1 MSSQAGAAVPYP
13 SPEVVGYCSDS
24 PQNGV
29 RNLRSIPDDS
39 PGTVTNARQSRVV
52 HVACFIDSMDPGGAE
67 EVVLNL
73 AAGLPAHSFRT
84 TVFHFGNPWITQ
96 QARARAIAHHV
107 LDDRYYRSTL
117 TLPLFARRFAWT
129 LKAFQVDVLHC
140 HLLGAILAGA
150 IAAKWARI
158 PSIGTIHDVYS
169 LHESPWHPRYVRW
182 AQRAGSRLIA
192 VCDAMRQEVQ
202 KVCGVRSVGRIYNGV
217 DLGRIPPR
225 RAPAASGPIRIT
237 CVARAVPVK
246 RHDLLLSAFA
256 AVRRDIPAELHVVG
270 DGPELPGLRR
280 RAQELGVAARVVFHG
295 HRDDVPQILA
305 DSHVYALVSDSEGM
319 SVSILESMAAG
330 LPAVVTDVGGNRE
343 LVEDGRTGWV
353 VPRGDAAGITAALER
368 LLLDPAARSR
378 FGYDARER
386 ASRLFTI
393 EKMCADYAVVLGEVT
408 NRSQA
413 SER

>member
-1 MSSQAGAAVPYP
+1 M
-13 SPEVVGYCSDS
+13 DS
-24 PQNGV
+24 
-29 RNLRSIPDDS
+29 
-39 PGTVTNARQSRVV
+39 
-52 HVACFIDSMDPGGAE
+52 GGAE

-73 AAGLPAHSFRT
+73 AAGLRAHSFRT
-84 TVFHFGNPWITQ
+84 TLFHFGNPWITQ
-96 QARARAIAHHV
+96 QAGDRGIAHHV
-107 LDDRYYRSTL
+107 LDDRHYRSAL
-117 TLPLFARRFAWT
+117 TLPLFVRRFAWT
-129 LKAFQVDVLHC
+129 LKALQVDVLHS
-140 HLLGAILAGA
+140 HLLGAIFAGA
-150 IAAKWARI
+150 FTAKWARI

-169 LHESPWHPRYVRW
+169 LHESPWHPRYIRW
-182 AQRAGSRLIA
+182 AQWAGSRLIA

-202 KVCGVRSVGRIYNGV
+202 KVCRVRGVGRIYNGV
-217 DLGRIPPR
+217 DLNRFPPR
-225 RAPAASGPIRIT
+225 RAPAAAGTIRIT

-256 AVRRDIPAELHVVG
+256 AVRRDIPTELHLVG

-305 DSHVYALVSDSEGM
+305 DSHIYALVSDSEGM

-378 FGYDARER
+378 FGHDARER
-386 ASRLFTI
+386 AIRLFTI
-393 EKMCADYAVVLGEVT
+393 GKMCIDYAVVLREMT
-408 NRSQA
+408 NRPQA
-413 SER
+413 IER